1 MERITLTRT
10 ATSEAAPTCLR
21 IIIRVKTRPVRVA
34 ILLAVLLLW
43 GYGAAGLLF
52 PTLLPSERDVSQRL
66 ERSSVEG
73 LGLLAFAAVGVA
85 LIARLAWILGGRETF
100 LISPLALSVRRSIGP
115 VAMRRTYRFADLED
129 ARIIP
134 RPGTAGLPPWKLMCL
149 ETERESI
156 VLRHRERYVR
166 LARDLDKAEGAYLLT
181 AIRLWMQDR

>member
-1 MERITLTRT
+1 MERITLTRG
-10 ATSEAAPTCLR
+10 ATTEATPSSLR
-21 IIIRVKTRPVRVA
+21 ITIRVKTRPLRLV
-34 ILLAVLLLW
+34 LLASALLLW
-43 GYGAAGLLF
+43 GFGAAGLILSHAR
-52 PTLLPSERDVSQRL
+52 PSED
-66 ERSSVEG
+66 ERSGAEKFG
-73 LGLLAFAAVGVA
+73 LFVFGAVGLA
-85 LIARLAWILGGRETF
+85 LAGRLAWILIGRETF
-100 LISPLALSVRRSIGP
+100 EISPLALSVRRSIGP

-134 RPGTAGLPPWKLMCL
+134 RPGTAGLPPWKMMCL

>member
-1 MERITLTRT
+1 MERITLTRG
-10 ATSEAAPTCLR
+10 ATTEATPSSLR
-21 IIIRVKTRPVRVA
+21 ITIRVKTRPLRLV
-34 ILLAVLLLW
+34 LLAGALGAWSLAALVLFCW
-43 GYGAAGLLF
+43 HRGPSSDEGSGAQDFGLVIF
-52 PTLLPSERDVSQRL
+52 
-66 ERSSVEG
+66 G
-73 LGLLAFAAVGVA
+73 AVGLA
-85 LIARLAWILGGRETF
+85 LAGRLAWILIGRETF
-100 LISPLALSVRRSIGP
+100 EISPLALKVRRSIGP

-134 RPGTAGLPPWKLMCL
+134 RPGTAGLPPWKMMCL

>member
-1 MERITLTRT
+1 MERITLTRG
-10 ATSEAAPTCLR
+10 ATTEATPSSLR
-21 IIIRVKTRPVRVA
+21 ITIRVKSRPLRLV
-34 ILLAVLLLW
+34 LLGSALLLW
-43 GYGAAGLLF
+43 AISAACLIGSHGSPGPDEATAAEDFGLVIF
-52 PTLLPSERDVSQRL
+52 
-66 ERSSVEG
+66 G
-73 LGLLAFAAVGVA
+73 AVGLA
-85 LIARLAWILGGRETF
+85 LAGRLAWILVGRETF
-100 LISPLALSVRRSIGP
+100 EISPLALSVRRSIGP

-134 RPGTAGLPPWKLMCL
+134 RPGTMGLPPWKLMCL

>member
-1 MERITLTRT
+1 MERITLTRG
-10 ATSEAAPTCLR
+10 ATTEATPSSLR
-21 IIIRVKTRPVRVA
+21 ITIRVKTRPLRT
-34 ILLAVLLLW
+34 ILLASVLLLW
-43 GYGAAGLLF
+43 GVGAAFLAF
-52 PTLLPSERDVSQRL
+52 SQMPSE
-66 ERSSVEG
+66 EG
-73 LGLLAFAAVGVA
+73 AGAEEFGLVVFGIVGLALAG
-85 LIARLAWILGGRETF
+85 RLAWILIGRETF
-100 LISPLALSVRRSIGP
+100 EISPLALSVRRSIGP

-134 RPGTAGLPPWKLMCL
+134 RPGTAGLPPWKMMCL

>member
-1 MERITLTRT
+1 MERITLTRGAVT
-10 ATSEAAPTCLR
+10 EAAPSSLR
-21 IIIRVKTRPVRVA
+21 ITIRVKTRPVRVA
-34 ILLAVLLLW
+34 LLAAGLLLW
-43 GYGAAGLLF
+43 GYGLAALV
-52 PTLLPSERDVSQRL
+52 LPILQGTPVPATG
-66 ERSSVEG
+66 ERSGAGEAT
-73 LGLLAFAAVGVA
+73 LLAFAGLGLA
-85 LIARLAWILGGRETF
+85 LAARLAWILIGRETF
-100 LISPLALSVRRSIGP
+100 EISPLALSVRRSIGP

-134 RPGTAGLPPWKLMCL
+134 RPGTAGLPPWKMMCL

>member
-1 MERITLTRT
+1 MERITLTRG
-10 ATSEAAPTCLR
+10 ATTEATPSSLR
-21 IIIRVKTRPVRVA
+21 ITIRVKTRPLRLV
-34 ILLAVLLLW
+34 LLASSLLLW
-43 GYGAAGLLF
+43 VLGAAWLVVSHWRPLDNGGAGAQNFGLVVF
-52 PTLLPSERDVSQRL
+52 GV
-66 ERSSVEG
+66 VG
-73 LGLLAFAAVGVA
+73 LGLAG
-85 LIARLAWILGGRETF
+85 RLAWILIGRETF
-100 LISPLALSVRRSIGP
+100 EISPLALSVRRSIGP

-134 RPGTAGLPPWKLMCL
+134 RPGTAGLPPWKMMCL

>member
-1 MERITLTRT
+1 MERITLTRG
-10 ATSEAAPTCLR
+10 ATTEATPSSLR
-21 IIIRVKTRPVRVA
+21 ITIRVKTRPLRL
-34 ILLAVLLLW
+34 ILLISALLLW
-43 GYGAAGLLF
+43 GFGAACLVFSNLRPSSGDNSGSAEDFGLVVF
-52 PTLLPSERDVSQRL
+52 GV
-66 ERSSVEG
+66 
-73 LGLLAFAAVGVA
+73 FGVA
-85 LIARLAWILGGRETF
+85 LAGRLAWILVGRETF
-100 LISPLALSVRRSIGP
+100 EISPLALSVRRSIGP

-134 RPGTAGLPPWKLMCL
+134 RPGTAGLPPWKMMCL

>member
-10 ATSEAAPTCLR
+10 ATSEAAPASLR
-21 IIIRVKTRPVRVA
+21 ITIRVKSRPWRVG
-34 ILLAVLLLW
+34 LLAGALLLW
-43 GYGAAGLLF
+43 VYGATALLGRPGAEDLRLPAFVVVGLA
-52 PTLLPSERDVSQRL
+52 LL
-66 ERSSVEG
+66 
-73 LGLLAFAAVGVA
+73 
-85 LIARLAWILGGRETF
+85 ARLAWVLIGRETF
-100 LISPLALSVRRSIGP
+100 EISPLALSVRRSIGP

-134 RPGTAGLPPWKLMCL
+134 RPGTAGLPPWKMMCL

>member
-10 ATSEAAPTCLR
+10 ATSEAAPASLR
-21 IIIRVKTRPVRVA
+21 IIIRVKARPLRFA
-34 ILLAVLLLW
+34 ILVAVLLAW
-43 GYGAAGLLF
+43 GFGAIRLLV
-52 PTLLPSERDVSQRL
+52 PSERPAADEVSRPQ
-66 ERSSVEG
+66 ERSHVET
-73 LGLLAFAAVGVA
+73 LSLVAFVGVGVA
-85 LIARLAWILGGRETF
+85 LIARLAWILVGRETF
-100 LISPLALSVRRSIGP
+100 EISPLALSVRRSIGP

>member
-10 ATSEAAPTCLR
+10 ATTEAAPASLR

-34 ILLAVLLLW
+34 ILVAALLLW
-43 GYGAAGLLF
+43 GYGASGLVLPLVRSSAGDLA
-52 PTLLPSERDVSQRL
+52 DRL
-66 ERSSVEG
+66 EQSSVRD
-73 LGLLAFAAVGVA
+73 LSLLAFAGVGLG
-85 LIARLAWILGGRETF
+85 LILRLAWILFGRETF
-100 LISPLALSVRRSIGP
+100 EINPLALSVRRSIGP
-115 VAMRRTYRFADLED
+115 VSMRRTYRFADLED

-134 RPGTAGLPPWKLMCL
+134 RPGTAGLPPWKQMCL

>member
-1 MERITLTRT
+1 MERITLTRG
-10 ATSEAAPTCLR
+10 ATTEATPSSLR
-21 IIIRVKTRPVRVA
+21 ITIRVKTRPLRLV
-34 ILLAVLLLW
+34 LLASALLLW
-43 GYGAAGLLF
+43 GLGAACLAVPQL
-52 PTLLPSERDVSQRL
+52 RL
-66 ERSSVEG
+66 SDDGGAGAEHLGVVIFGVVG
-73 LGLLAFAAVGVA
+73 LGLAG
-85 LIARLAWILGGRETF
+85 RLAWILIGRETF
-100 LISPLALSVRRSIGP
+100 EISPLALSVRRSIGP

-134 RPGTAGLPPWKLMCL
+134 RPGTAGTPPWNLLCL